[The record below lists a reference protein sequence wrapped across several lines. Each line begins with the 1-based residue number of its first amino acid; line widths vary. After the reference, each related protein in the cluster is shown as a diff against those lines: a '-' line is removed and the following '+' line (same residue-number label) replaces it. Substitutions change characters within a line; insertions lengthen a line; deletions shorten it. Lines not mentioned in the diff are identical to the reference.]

1 MQDLIDTAS
10 IPELAKDLANGDVAA
25 KMYLLSVIDK
35 ISTEKLLRILR
46 ERDRINEE
54 LS

>member
-1 MQDLIDTAS
+1 MQDLVDTAS
-10 IPELAKDLANGDVAA
+10 IPDLARDLANNEISA
-25 KMYLLSVIDK
+25 KLYLLSIIDK
-35 ISTEKLLRILR
+35 ISTEKLLKILD